1 MFSNKDLKRLILPLF
16 LEQLLVILVGLA
28 DTFVI
33 SFAGEAAVSGVSL
46 VNSFNTIFIFLFTA
60 LSSGGAVIVSQYI
73 GRKKKDMAGES
84 ASQLLMV
91 SVLFSLGI
99 MILILLIGYPLMQLL
114 FGKVE
119 KDVMDA
125 CMVYLQISAYSYPA
139 LAIYNAGA
147 ALFRSIGKTS
157 TTMYIAVASN
167 LINIIGNIIGVFVLN
182 AGVAGVAYPSLVA
195 RTFSAVVVTVLCF
208 QKTNTVYYKK
218 QWIFHFNTM
227 LLKKILRIAIPNGVE
242 QGIFQF
248 VKVALSSVV
257 ALFGTS
263 QIAANGIA
271 QSIWSLAALVC
282 VTMGPVFITVIGQC
296 MGSLDIEQAEFYFR
310 KLLKITILISIIW
323 NAVIF
328 ALTPLVMQFYD
339 VTGET
344 KRLVVIL
351 VLIHNIF
358 NCIAFPFADPLGK
371 GMRAAGDIKF
381 TMFVSLVTTIGA
393 RLLFSLLFAIVMDM
407 GVIGI
412 AYAMCLDW
420 CIRAVIFYIRF
431 RSGKWKQF
439 QLI

>member
-119 KDVMDA
+119 KDVMNA

-296 MGSLDIEQAEFYFR
+296 MGSLDTEQAEFYFR

-328 ALTPLVMQFYD
+328 ALTPLVMQLYD